1 MKILITGANGFL
13 GKHFK
18 EHYSGGE
25 HKVYS
30 LGRQQLDV
38 TSEKAVE
45 EFFLNNNI
53 DIVLH
58 TAVKGGRRENPDTL
72 DDFIDNML
80 MFRNLSRHSGQYKLM
95 INFGSGAEFDR
106 SKQIENMRED
116 EIYER
121 RPSDFYGL
129 SKNLIT
135 REINKHSNIINLRL
149 FGCFGIHELPSRFM
163 KNSISRLMKG
173 MPLIIHK
180 DMEMDFIS
188 IGDVLKTVDF
198 FVKNPDHHLHKDLN
212 LCYEDKVRLSDI
224 AYIILDLTGAP
235 NGVIFKER
243 SKALSYS
250 GDPRRFLSLG
260 IKIDGLRK
268 GIEQMIKDLR
278 SQ

>member
-1 MKILITGANGFL
+1 LNILITGANGFL

-106 SKQIENMRED
+106 SRQIENMRED
-116 EIYER
+116 EIYNR
-121 RPSDFYGL
+121 WPSDYYGQ

-135 REINKHSNIINLRL
+135 REINKHNNIINLRL
-149 FGCFGIHELPSRFM
+149 FGCFGPHELSSRFV
-163 KNSISRLMKG
+163 KNSINRLMEG
-173 MPLIIHK
+173 LPILIHK

-198 FVKNPDHHLHKDLN
+198 LIKNPDRCLYKDLN
-212 LCYEDKVRLSDI
+212 LCYKNKVNLSDI
-224 AYIILDLTGAP
+224 AYLILNLTGAS
-235 NGVIFKER
+235 NGVILKER

-260 IKIDGLRK
+260 IKTDGLNK
-268 GIEQMIKDLR
+268 GIEQMIKDLECR
-278 SQ
+278 